1 MVHCHLAAYGTVHH
15 RKEGGGELDEVNSA
29 LVSGGAEACHVTD
42 HAAAELQ
49 QATLSG
55 VVPVEHEAEKLV
67 QIVKRL
73 VPLACLELE
82 NGAASA
88 LATQLGEHLVLDF
101 CDGGVRADQ
110 ELVGGEKPE
119 SF

>member
-15 RKEGGGELDEVNSA
+15 RKEGGGELDEVDPT
-29 LVSGGAEACHVTD
+29 LISGGTEARHVTD

-88 LATQLGEHLVLDF
+88 LATQLGEHLVLDLRNSRV
-101 CDGGVRADQ
+101 CTDQ
-110 ELVGGEKPE
+110 KFVGGE
-119 SF
+119 